1 MPDFD
6 QVKDS
11 GERQDF
17 DTGSVRDTREGK
29 GRYDLVTPFG
39 LRRLAVVM
47 EKGAK
52 KYGESNWTLGMP
64 YSRFL
69 DSAMRH
75 LQQFLIGDESEDHLA
90 HAAFN
95 AFAIMH
101 FQELGRTDLDDL
113 PKYME
118 D

>member
-1 MPDFD
+1 MNKFEL
-6 QVKDS
+6 KDS
-11 GERQDF
+11 GAREDF
-17 DTGSVRDTREGK
+17 ASGARRDTREGK